1 MSARFYIGYVAVV
14 LCLVWGVELALG
26 SLYARYIIMYTGGIF
41 LAGLVIGQR
50 YEQAWLQRQQEQ
62 RRFDH
67 EDERRHQAPAR
78 TAGADATGEGTV
90 P

>member
-14 LCLVWGVELALG
+14 LCLVWAVDLVLG
-26 SLYARYIIMYTGGIF
+26 SLYVRYIIMYTGGIF

-50 YEQAWLQRQQEQ
+50 YEQAWLQRQQDQ
-62 RRFDH
+62 DRVDH
-67 EDERRHQAPAR
+67 GLDQKAAG
-78 TAGADATGEGTV
+78 TATSDSTGEGTA

>member
-1 MSARFYIGYVAVV
+1 MSARFYIGYVGVV
-14 LCLVWGVELALG
+14 LCLVWGVDLVLG

-41 LAGLVIGQR
+41 LAGLVIGRR
-50 YEQAWLQRQQEQ
+50 YEQAWLQREQRQ

-67 EDERRHQAPAR
+67 EHEPATSR
-78 TAGADATGEGTV
+78 TAATHSPGEETI